1 MSTAD
6 IAWIISTLAM
16 TIAFAT
22 FFVFSATRRRGLLV
36 ATLVLAGVAVCAGL
50 TAGLGLL

>member
-1 MSTAD
+1 MSTAN

-22 FFVFSATRRRGLLV
+22 FFVFSATRKRGLLAV
-36 ATLVLAGVAVCAGL
+36 ALVSAAVAFFAGL
-50 TAGLGLL
+50 TAGLLQ